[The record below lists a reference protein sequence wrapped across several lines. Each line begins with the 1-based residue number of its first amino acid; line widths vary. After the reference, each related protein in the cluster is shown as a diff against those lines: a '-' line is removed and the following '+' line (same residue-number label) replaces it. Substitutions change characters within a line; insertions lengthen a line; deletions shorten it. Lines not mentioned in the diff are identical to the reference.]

1 MKKSRVADPNH
12 FNADPDP
19 AFHSNAD
26 PDTAGASDPDPQSTR
41 SDGAGSSRAQVTSK

>member
-1 MKKSRVADPNH
+1 MNFE

-26 PDTAGASDPDPQSTR
+26 PDPASKSDAELDPDPIRIVLLYSLIP
-41 SDGAGSSRAQVTSK
+41 